1 MPEALASALVA
12 GQRGKQREQVGQQI
26 ERHNALVSAAQAREH
41 RDVPFEEVPRLCYRL
56 PSGSGQQGE
65 LALLEREAVF
75 DEVELNL
82 LGQTIGLAGSTMT
95 EQAMAWEGLFAPK
108 ELGKAQIGRL
118 WAERSGG
125 RSRFAIVFKPEA
137 CQNMTQQI
145 DAALG

>member
-95 EQAMAWEGLFAPK
+95 EQAMPGRVYSRPRSS
-108 ELGKAQIGRL
+108 GKP
-118 WAERSGG
+118 RSAGCG
-125 RSRFAIVFKPEA
+125 PSAAAGVAVSRSSSSRKPA
-137 CQNMTQQI
+137 RT
-145 DAALG
+145 